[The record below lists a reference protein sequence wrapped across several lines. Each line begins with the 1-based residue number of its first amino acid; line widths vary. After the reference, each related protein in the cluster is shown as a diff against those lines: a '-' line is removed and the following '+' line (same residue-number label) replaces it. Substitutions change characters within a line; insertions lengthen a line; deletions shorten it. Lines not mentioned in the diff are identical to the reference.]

1 MVGVLEIFPKV
12 EILKIFT
19 IRFSN
24 LATTGGGGGG
34 GGGSGV
40 EAAVVLATSGMQDDR
55 RRKVK
60 EAPMTTINKRLSITT
75 SSDEWQR

>member
-1 MVGVLEIFPKV
+1 MVAVLEIFPNV

-34 GGGSGV
+34 GGSGV
-40 EAAVVLATSGMQDDR
+40 EAAVVPATSGMQDDR
-55 RRKVK
+55 RREVK

>member
-1 MVGVLEIFPKV
+1 MVAVLEIFPNV

-24 LATTGGGGGG
+24 LATTGGGG

>member
-1 MVGVLEIFPKV
+1 MVAVLGIFPNV
-12 EILKIFT
+12 EIRKIFT

-24 LATTGGGGGG
+24 LATTG